1 METESTYKLGLS
13 LKRVEES
20 CPESSLKETWEG
32 HRCPGA
38 LVGVR
43 IWVPDGD
50 AKKTSRVAMRG
61 YTDNQSNES
70 LLRKAMFPSMLVLM
84 ELAEELSVKNC
95 ELQLQLQWMRRDL
108 NQLANDLTNEN
119 FARST

>member
-1 METESTYKLGLS
+1 MGETRLALEFEWLGMETESTYKLGLS
-13 LKRVEES
+13 RSATWLVEW
-20 CPESSLKETWEG
+20 LKETWEG

-43 IWVPDGD
+43 LWVPDGD

-70 LLRKAMFPSMLVLM
+70 LLGLLGRQCSLP
-84 ELAEELSVKNC
+84 
-95 ELQLQLQWMRRDL
+95 R
-108 NQLANDLTNEN
+108 
-119 FARST
+119 